1 FLRSLWGYVFRSLSG
16 PVQNWFPSAASVP
29 VPEFGPLAAMN
40 VNQKIFVCV
49 HFILTRYLQHK
60 NIVTMS
66 DSSFEVH
73 ENLLIGN
80 KSHYLVERFIGKGTF
95 GKVAKCKDLLTNKE
109 VAIKFIKK
117 NLEEDGEDEIKAL
130 IEVSKIDAERYN
142 LVKFV
147 EWFHYN
153 GHFCIVFEML
163 DKSLYNI
170 MRGRDFR
177 PLSLKEIKAIAR
189 QLLVALKGLKKINM
203 VHCDI
208 KLDNIMLKDHASES
222 FRLKLIDF
230 GFAKKAE
237 DLETG
242 ATIQNLIFRAPEVI
256 LGLPLDER
264 VDLWD
269 SEYNIIKAMFF
280 TQFVE
285 NRRVVWKALRHPFF
299 NLRKKQRKTT
309 KPQEPATA
317 EVYQQPKAKEVTSL
331 PHGPAAIPQEKSND
345 TIKKSTVQEQKDDKR
360 EAPVVSRKRKRSDQQ
375 SQELRATQT

>member
-1 FLRSLWGYVFRSLSG
+1 
-16 PVQNWFPSAASVP
+16 
-29 VPEFGPLAAMN
+29 
-40 VNQKIFVCV
+40 
-49 HFILTRYLQHK
+49 LQHK
-60 NIVTMS
+60 NIVTM
-66 DSSFEVH
+66 
-73 ENLLIGN
+73 
-80 KSHYLVERFIGKGTF
+80 FIGKGTF

-130 IEVSKIDAERYN
+130 IEVSKIDAEKYN

-230 GFAKKAE
+230 G
-237 DLETG
+237 
-242 ATIQNLIFRAPEVI
+242 APEVI

-264 VDLWD
+264 VDLWAVGYILAFLYTGFPIHPKD
-269 SEYNIIKAMFF
+269 SEYNIIK
-280 TQFVE
+280 T
-285 NRRVVWKALRHPFF
+285 
-299 NLRKKQRKTT
+299 RKTWEYVEDDHYSLSFDKLKDFYSDKT
-309 KPQEPATA
+309 Q
-317 EVYQQPKAKEVTSL
+317 AKEV
-331 PHGPAAIPQEKSND
+331 EKFID
-345 TIKKSTVQEQKDDKR
+345 LLKQMLEIDPKKRISINR
-360 EAPVVSRKRKRSDQQ
+360 
-375 SQELRATQT
+375 

>member
-1 FLRSLWGYVFRSLSG
+1 DVR
-16 PVQNWFPSAASVP
+16 
-29 VPEFGPLAAMN
+29 
-40 VNQKIFVCV
+40 
-49 HFILTRYLQHK
+49 ILK
-60 NIVTMS
+60 
-66 DSSFEVH
+66 
-73 ENLLIGN
+73 
-80 KSHYLVERFIGKGTF
+80 VEFIGKGTF

-264 VDLWD
+264 VDLWAVGYILAFLYTGFPIHPKD
-269 SEYNIIKAMFF
+269 SEYNIIK
-280 TQFVE
+280 FVE
-285 NRRVVWKALRHPFF
+285 NRRVVWKLDTPEQQTRKTWEYVEDDHYSLSFDKLKDFYSDKTQAKEVEKFIDLLKQMLEIDPKKRISINRALRHPFF

-309 KPQEPATA
+309 KPQEPGDSNLKHLFT
-317 EVYQQPKAKEVTSL
+317 EYNYSSQKESPVSQPGA
-331 PHGPAAIPQEKSND
+331 
-345 TIKKSTVQEQKDDKR
+345 
-360 EAPVVSRKRKRSDQQ
+360 
-375 SQELRATQT
+375 

>member
-1 FLRSLWGYVFRSLSG
+1 VYDSI
-16 PVQNWFPSAASVP
+16 
-29 VPEFGPLAAMN
+29 
-40 VNQKIFVCV
+40 KIVD
-49 HFILTRYLQHK
+49 LQ
-60 NIVTMS
+60 
-66 DSSFEVH
+66 
-73 ENLLIGN
+73 
-80 KSHYLVERFIGKGTF
+80 FIGKGTF

-264 VDLWD
+264 VDLWAVGYILAFLYTGFPIHPKD
-269 SEYNIIKAMFF
+269 SEYNIIK
-280 TQFVE
+280 FVE
-285 NRRVVWKALRHPFF
+285 NLEKFIDLLKQMLEIDPKKRISINRALRHPFF

-375 SQELRATQT
+375 SQEPENCEQTETPVQKKRKS